1 VISIWLVEVKINGN
15 IPIELLSITIKN
27 IGKNNETTKW
37 EFIIIFGSNS
47 LLILIEIRLFDLNK

>member
-1 VISIWLVEVKINGN
+1 MISIWLVEVKINGN